1 MARKPTGAKTG
12 RPSKY
17 DPSFCDRVLEFGRE
31 GKSVAYMAAKLGVAR
46 NTLEL
51 NWPAAHPEFA
61 EALGQARLESQAW
74 WEDFGQDNLTTTG
87 FAASA
92 YIRSMAA
99 RFPND
104 WRETNRT
111 ELTAADGAP
120 LGGTPE
126 VDVDGLTPD
135 ELKVLAKIKLRKGGE
150 GETAR

>member
-17 DPSFCDRVLEFGRE
+17 HPSFCDRVLEFGRE

-51 NWPAAHPEFA
+51 NWPASHPEFA
-61 EALGQARLESQAW
+61 EALEQARLESQAW
-74 WEDFGQDNLTTTG
+74 WEDFGQTNMTVTG
-87 FAASA
+87 FSASA

-104 WRETNRT
+104 WRETHRA
-111 ELTAADGAP
+111 ELTGADGAP
-120 LGGTPE
+120 LGGAPE
-126 VDVDGLTPD
+126 VDVEGLTPD
-135 ELKVLAKIKLRKGGE
+135 ELKILAKIKLRKGGE
-150 GETAR
+150 GQTAH